1 MTLRSRR
8 RPRAAIL
15 ALALA
20 GVAVLIAGCNVFGN
34 GLTGKTW
41 QLSAV
46 TETVPAFQG
55 VVPEADRSRYTITF
69 ANDGTAAIKADCN
82 NVMATYTTTSGSAIH
97 IVLGPSTLVAC
108 PEDSIADEFLAG
120 LSGATAY
127 NVHGSGLDLFIL
139 DDGRLEFVAAR

>member
-8 RPRAAIL
+8 RPWA
-15 ALALA
+15 
-20 GVAVLIAGCNVFGN
+20 AVLVLAVLAVVPSVAGCNVFGN

-46 TETVPAFQG
+46 TETVPSFQG
-55 VVPEADRSRYTITF
+55 VVAEEDRSRYTITF
-69 ANDGTAAIKADCN
+69 ADDCTAAIKADCN

-120 LSGATAY
+120 LSGATAS